1 LQGVQHVHLY
11 IVWAVFTELQPE
23 ASAWVFA
30 ERKLSVFFLKG
41 YTQNYNFKYE
51 GSMEAI

>member
-1 LQGVQHVHLY
+1 MLKNL
-11 IVWAVFTELQPE
+11 
-23 ASAWVFA
+23 
-30 ERKLSVFFLKG
+30 KLAFFLKG